1 MKVEVILQFD
11 VPDDSDIDI
20 LPKLL
25 RDRINNFDYHNEL
38 VQTCFITRPEKSL
51 LYKEE
56 RLEYL
61 ERVVSGLKEL
71 LYLENRSIDA
81 DNFLST
87 HNRYL
92 REQREER

>member
-1 MKVEVILQFD
+1 M
-11 VPDDSDIDI
+11 SD
-20 LPKLL
+20 
-25 RDRINNFDYHNEL
+25 Y
-38 VQTCFITRPEKSL
+38 
-51 LYKEE
+51 
-56 RLEYL
+56 

-92 REQREER
+92 REQRDER